1 MTDDFDP
8 GGHRLAES
16 RYFEDFAL
24 GERFPLPSRTMTEAI
39 FGAFQLA
46 SGDNHPIHYDA
57 EFCKRRGHPG
67 MLAHGMQTFI
77 QSAAGAGLFP
87 HQVDDALIGLI
98 EASFKVLKPVYL
110 GDTLYAA
117 LEIIDLKPQTT
128 TGVIAMRAT
137 VHNQDRALVMEG
149 EHRYLV
155 RKRTTSA

>member
-1 MTDDFDP
+1 MSDDFDP
-8 GGHRLAES
+8 EAHRLGES
-16 RYFEDFAL
+16 RYFEDFSV
-24 GERFPLPSRTMTEAI
+24 GERFPLPSRTMTDAI

-57 EFCKRRGHPG
+57 EYCKRRGHPT

-87 HQVDDALIGLI
+87 HHVDESLIGLI

-117 LEIIDLKPQTT
+117 LEITTLEPQRT
-128 TGVIAMRAT
+128 TGVITMRAT
-137 VHNQDRALVMEG
+137 VHNQDGVLVMDG

-155 RKRTTSA
+155 RKRAAAA